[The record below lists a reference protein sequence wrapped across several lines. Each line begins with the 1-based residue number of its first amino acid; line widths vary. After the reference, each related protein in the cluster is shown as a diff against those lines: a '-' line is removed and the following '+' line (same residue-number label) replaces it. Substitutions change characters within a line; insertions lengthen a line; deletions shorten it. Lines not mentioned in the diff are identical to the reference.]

1 MQHFMNNGFLFSF
14 LVLLGLPGLA
24 QQVPAVQASVPAG
37 ERISLQ
43 QAIDIAL
50 ANNLQIKQGQVQIEN
65 DRITLNQS
73 RYNRLPNANASVSGP
88 GASFG
93 RGIDPFT
100 NSFVNQQITFNSY
113 NLNSSTTLFAAGQL
127 KNTIK
132 QNEFALQATQ
142 QDVENTKQQ
151 TSLNV
156 VLAYLQIL
164 NTEDQLSIARSQ
176 VDVSR
181 LQLERTE
188 KLVRAGSLAQASAF
202 DLRAQLANDELSVVN
217 AENNL
222 TIAKVNLL
230 QLLNVNANQDIQ
242 VDRISINTPNGSYE
256 ASPDQVY
263 ATAVGNQPVV
273 KAADF
278 RILSAGRAVEV
289 ARGSLYPSLLFNGN
303 FSTNYSSAAQRRV
316 LGGLVDVTQT
326 ATVISPNGVP
336 TPITFVT
343 QQPSLNAEK
352 IPYFNQLRTNYN
364 VNLSLSL
371 RIPIFNNY
379 QARLRVAGA
388 RLTQD
393 NLRYQSDLA
402 KLQLRQTIEQA
413 YTNLIAAQKRFAA
426 TTVQVESLEQ
436 AFKASESRFNAGAIN
451 SVDYNLAKT
460 NLDRARAN
468 LVQAKYDFIFRTKIL
483 DFYQNKPLS
492 F

>member
-1 MQHFMNNGFLFSF
+1 MKNGALFSF

-50 ANNLQIKQGQVQIEN
+50 ANNLQIKQGQVQVEN

-73 RYNRLPNANASVSGP
+73 RYNRLPNANASISGP
-88 GASFG
+88 GTSFG

-100 NSFVNQQITFNSY
+100 NSYVNQQITFNSY

-127 KNTIK
+127 RNTIK

-156 VLAYLQIL
+156 VLGYLQIL
-164 NTEDQLSIARSQ
+164 NNEDQLTIARSQ
-176 VDVSR
+176 VEVSR

-242 VDRISINTPNGSYE
+242 VDRISVNTPNGSYD
-256 ASPDQVY
+256 ATPDQVY
-263 ATAVGNQPVV
+263 AAAVGDQPVI
-273 KAADF
+273 KAANF

-316 LGGLVDVTQT
+316 LGASVDVTQT
-326 ATVISPNGVP
+326 ATVIFNGVP

-352 IPYFNQLRTNYN
+352 IPYFDQLSTNYN

-413 YTNLIAAQKRFAA
+413 YTNMIAAQKRFAA
-426 TTVQVESLEQ
+426 TTVQVESLNQ

>member
-1 MQHFMNNGFLFSF
+1 
-14 LVLLGLPGLA
+14 
-24 QQVPAVQASVPAG
+24 
-37 ERISLQ
+37 
-43 QAIDIAL
+43 
-50 ANNLQIKQGQVQIEN
+50 
-65 DRITLNQS
+65 
-73 RYNRLPNANASVSGP
+73 
-88 GASFG
+88 
-93 RGIDPFT
+93 
-100 NSFVNQQITFNSY
+100 
-113 NLNSSTTLFAAGQL
+113 
-127 KNTIK
+127 
-132 QNEFALQATQ
+132 
-142 QDVENTKQQ
+142 
-151 TSLNV
+151 
-156 VLAYLQIL
+156 
-164 NTEDQLSIARSQ
+164 
-176 VDVSR
+176 
-181 LQLERTE
+181 
-188 KLVRAGSLAQASAF
+188 
-202 DLRAQLANDELSVVN
+202 
-217 AENNL
+217 
-222 TIAKVNLL
+222 
-230 QLLNVNANQDIQ
+230 
-242 VDRISINTPNGSYE
+242 
-256 ASPDQVY
+256 
-263 ATAVGNQPVV
+263 
-273 KAADF
+273 
-278 RILSAGRAVEV
+278 
-289 ARGSLYPSLLFNGN
+289 
-303 FSTNYSSAAQRRV
+303 
-316 LGGLVDVTQT
+316 VTQT